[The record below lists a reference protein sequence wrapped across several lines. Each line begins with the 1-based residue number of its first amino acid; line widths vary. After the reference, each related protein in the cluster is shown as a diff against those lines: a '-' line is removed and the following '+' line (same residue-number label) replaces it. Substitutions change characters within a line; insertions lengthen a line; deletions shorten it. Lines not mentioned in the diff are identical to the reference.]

1 MASRRCLSEAV
12 ALTRSLDASSSF
24 FSSALTA
31 SLAPL
36 FFALATSAASLL
48 SEASSAL
55 ASESVCCSSRW
66 RAKSPACSSST
77 FLCTYSGAAARRGG
91 RRGGAARP
99 GPSPRL
105 LCVVELVGL
114 AEADEGLVLRREG
127 RILEVLGALRAELVE
142 PRRDVVV
149 DELRDGG
156 GSAAAAS
163 AWERGGGERR
173 GRGERGR
180 GGLTRLIS
188 SSLVSFFSM
197 ILIDCCFL
205 SSNIRVPAASSIMPS
220 VSAGFMLSTF
230 VIRPCMMRK
239 CGLLTLRPTEWKRFC
254 TRCSCAFWP
263 LIRYLFRPPMA
274 TCAQPAAGLE
284 PAGGRAGWGGLD
296 WAGRAGGGAPGA

>member
-1 MASRRCLSEAV
+1 M
-12 ALTRSLDASSSF
+12 
-24 FSSALTA
+24 
-31 SLAPL
+31 
-36 FFALATSAASLL
+36 
-48 SEASSAL
+48 
-55 ASESVCCSSRW
+55 
-66 RAKSPACSSST
+66 
-77 FLCTYSGAAARRGG
+77 GG
-91 RRGGAARP
+91 GGGAARP
-99 GPSPRL
+99 GPSQGL

-220 VSAGFMLSTF
+220 VSTGFMLSTF

-274 TCAQPAAGLE
+274 TFAQPAAGLE
-284 PAGGRAGWGGLD
+284 PARFGGRAGGLG
-296 WAGRAGGGAPGA
+296 WAARAAAHLAVTVILL